1 MAVFSVFFYEVVLCT
16 FVLRDENAIG
26 SECVCVC
33 VCGIFKERRCKI
45 LRDSKQL
52 V

>member
-1 MAVFSVFFYEVVLCT
+1 MTVFSVFFYEVVLCT

-33 VCGIFKERRCKI
+33 VSNLQGKKVQNT
-45 LRDSKQL
+45 KGQ
-52 V
+52 

>member
-1 MAVFSVFFYEVVLCT
+1 MTVFSVFFYEVVLCT

-33 VCGIFKERRCKI
+33 VCVSNLQGKKVQNT
-45 LRDSKQL
+45 KGQ
-52 V
+52 

>member
-33 VCGIFKERRCKI
+33 VCVCVESSRKEGAKY
-45 LRDSKQL
+45 
-52 V
+52 

>member
-26 SECVCVC
+26 SECVCVSNLQGKK
-33 VCGIFKERRCKI
+33 VQNTKG
-45 LRDSKQL
+45 Q
-52 V
+52 